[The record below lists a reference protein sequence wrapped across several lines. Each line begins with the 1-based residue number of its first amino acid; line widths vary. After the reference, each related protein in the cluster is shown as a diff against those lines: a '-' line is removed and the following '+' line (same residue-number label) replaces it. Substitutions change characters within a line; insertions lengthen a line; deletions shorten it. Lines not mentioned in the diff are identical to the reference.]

1 VSPSVGLCP
10 DRRLLSLDPSAILD
24 GVTLH
29 PSVARALA
37 TCACGATLLLGACG
51 GPVATVTPSSSTSPA
66 SSPGSTRAFSAS
78 GFSTVIPSGWS
89 DETANQS
96 AVAAASGSGPVLML
110 LVAPDGGHIDAR
122 TAPQPIP
129 DDQLAQYLQ
138 SVSQHGAT
146 GVSQPVPVD
155 IDGVSG
161 VVITYTLTSS
171 SGVSSKNEDMV
182 VNQGGNTYDIVL
194 NTAVAAFTQDSA
206 ALQTVLNSWRWR

>member
-1 VSPSVGLCP
+1 LCP
-10 DRRLLSLDPSAILD
+10 DRPLLSLDPSAILD

-29 PSVARALA
+29 PAVTRALM
-37 TCACGATLLLGACG
+37 TGACGAILLLSACG

-138 SVSQHGAT
+138 SVGQHGAT
-146 GVSQPVPVD
+146 SLSQPVPVD

-171 SGVSSKNEDMV
+171 SGVSSMNEDMV

-206 ALQTVLNSWRWR
+206 ALQTVLDGWRWR